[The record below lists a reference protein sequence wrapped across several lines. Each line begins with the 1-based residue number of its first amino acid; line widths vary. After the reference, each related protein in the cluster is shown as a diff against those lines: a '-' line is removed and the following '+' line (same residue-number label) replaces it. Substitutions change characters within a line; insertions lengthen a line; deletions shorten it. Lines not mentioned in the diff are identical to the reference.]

1 MKIDTLREL
10 PDQELNS
17 KVDELREELF
27 NFRFRHATGQLDNPM
42 MLKLARRNLSMA
54 LTVRHERELGYF
66 SLREL
71 ESVRGALGLPIE
83 RDLYW
88 RPKTL
93 REIAPALFSR
103 EDAPTA
109 P

>member
-42 MLKLARRNLSMA
+42 MLKVTRRNLAMA
-54 LTVRHERELGYF
+54 LTVRHERERG
-66 SLREL
+66 L
-71 ESVRGALGLPIE
+71 ERGRIIEPGSDSVEAANE
-83 RDLYW
+83 
-88 RPKTL
+88 
-93 REIAPALFSR
+93 
-103 EDAPTA
+103 
-109 P
+109 